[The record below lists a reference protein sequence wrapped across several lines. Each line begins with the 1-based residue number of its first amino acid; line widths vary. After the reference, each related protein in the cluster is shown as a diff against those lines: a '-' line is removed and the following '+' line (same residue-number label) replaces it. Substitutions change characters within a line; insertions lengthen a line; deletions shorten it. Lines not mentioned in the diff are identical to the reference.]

1 MGTLKGSPDEF
12 GVYKFKGEN
21 METLYRNN
29 CNESS
34 FVLRE
39 HKLVVRAYCS
49 YHPAFFLHKKKQTQT
64 ELDAVQQERW
74 KNDFKK
80 VRSLLDEPRF
90 EYIDVDEIVHSTAEP
105 NFVYTDPRAVKY
117 KGEQCLGEAE
127 QQSFAKDGLNFEVHK
142 VDYDP
147 ANFFK
152 IVGRTADDHSVCL
165 LARKPCFTFYVSHTR
180 VKTGELN
187 ADHIPGLQQEVNTQL
202 LDHLEKTQP
211 FLEFAGLPVRLGL
224 ERKLK
229 ALDIS
234 APKWMLK
241 VTITESKHRFKVAEI
256 LDSIFAST
264 WADQRPPK
272 PDHKRFFPKNLKAIK
287 TFQNRFTEIQH
298 LLLDNNIYI
307 RGWLDLAAE
316 GQSSL
321 RLVPLSARCSTSDLE
336 YEIDCSDL
344 KGHSPNPFEAP
355 DPKWERQA
363 PTRVL
368 ALDAEM
374 LGVGGKFPRYEQD
387 PVISIA
393 AYSNTFD
400 RANKKN
406 YTEQVRLSAAGD
418 GASQTR
424 STGRCNYDD
433 GALFCLGSLA
443 EVRSSKFSPTH
454 LPNVPAAPK
463 RFELGW
469 NKSGRDDK
477 GAYKSDYAIS
487 IRTWNAFL
495 ESFRKWVGF
504 VGDHRARR
512 IVNSEKLYTWLT
524 ELPIRESGND
534 PAKEWKEE
542 KQILDWEERCS
553 QIAEL
558 FPQSIK
564 KKDIAN
570 LRLSQ
575 AWLAAMDDLPEE
587 AAEREYGTIQARWK
601 LCRPNASVFSFE
613 TEGDLFRGFY
623 NYVRSYDP
631 DIITGYNSNNFDLS
645 YFINRVRVLELLK
658 DDGKSFISMG
668 RFKSDADRDEIKQSF
683 SKATGDRSYHV
694 PRINGRDAYDLMNYV
709 MRDAKLDSYSL
720 AAVAKHFLKDSKNDV
735 PYSAIPSLF
744 RNNRE
749 RLNAYCG
756 KDAELVL
763 MLINDMNNMNYLI
776 SLARLIG
783 LMHLERLY
791 VDGKQEQVFSV
802 LMRWF
807 RDEGANK
814 VMNDRNKYSQDD
826 EVLTGTFEGAHVF
839 DPKTRGLFQKML
851 LCLDYNS
858 LYPNIMRAN
867 NLGHD
872 KAGTKAR
879 LEKYGYK
886 VEDCFKTL
894 EEFINPKTGLKEWY
908 YFLQPRSLLKEELLP
923 LGLDPE
929 KDCRCT
935 PGKEEFW
942 IFEEKI
948 EGTAPRRYRCNAK
961 QVAEKQLRFEDAV
974 YHKAG
979 DHRARRIVNSEKLYT
994 WLTELPIRESGNDPA
1009 KEWKEEKQ
1017 ILDWEERCSQIAE
1030 LFPQSI
1036 KKKDIANLRLSQA
1049 WLAAMDD
1056 LPEEAAEREY
1066 GTIQA
1071 RWKLCRPNASVF
1083 SFETEGDLFR
1093 GFYNYVRSYDPDIIT
1108 GYNSNNFDLSY
1119 FINRVR
1125 VLELLKDDGKSFISM
1140 GRFKSDADRD
1150 EIKQSFSKA
1159 TGDRSYHVPRI
1170 NGRDAYDLM
1179 NYVMRDA
1186 KLDSYSLAAVAKH
1199 FLKDSKNDVP
1209 YSAIPSLFRNNRE
1222 RLNAYCGK
1230 DAELVLMLINDMN
1243 NMNYLISLARL
1254 IGLMHLER
1262 LYVDGK
1268 QEQVF
1273 SVLMRWFRD
1282 EGANKV
1288 MNDRNKYSQ
1297 DDEVLTGTFEGAH
1310 VFDPK
1315 TRGLFQKMLLCLDYN
1330 SLYPNIMRA
1339 NNLGHDKAG
1348 TKARLEKYGY
1358 KVEDCFK
1365 TLEEFINPKT
1375 GLKEW
1380 YYFLQPR
1387 SLLKEELLPLG
1398 LDPEKD
1404 CRCTPGKEEFWIF
1417 EEKIEGTAPRRYRCN
1432 AKQVA
1437 EKQLRFEDAVY
1448 HKAAVPA
1455 RYTPKHDVAAIC
1467 SAVTKMLEA
1476 RGRVN
1481 RLKATFPPGSVE
1493 YRRLDMIQMA
1503 LKIICNS
1510 TYGAT
1515 GVRVGK
1521 LAGMHISATVT
1532 RFGKRTI
1539 LSLADRMAKDFAA
1552 DVQGGDTDSIFVH
1565 FPSIQKPHQIF
1576 EKIDVVDQETGEIR
1590 RMTRIA
1596 QILEVANSLV
1606 PPPMKIDFEKAFLEM
1621 FAIAKKRAAALT
1633 LMPQWDPLRQENVFG
1648 KPKLDIKGL
1657 ENKRRDT
1664 CKIAKD
1670 TITGFIERLFGIG
1683 EDGGDKEGREMCAA
1697 IFARKAIDRVDAG
1710 DIPFHEM
1717 IQSRQL
1723 SKKHY
1728 NTEVPHMV
1736 LNEKMR
1742 RRGFR
1747 PKELGERISFITI
1760 TGRTNRSFS
1769 KSVEDPDYAMQHDL
1783 MPDYNYIVEKKLEKP
1798 LRRFTQYMA
1807 KQETYDTIMFGNRR
1821 KRHRQNLLEDDPI
1834 YSLVRRCVPCMEC
1847 GDPSANPVCDSCK
1860 PTADWRKLIDTED
1873 AELKQ
1878 EETNY
1883 ESAMKVCRNCT
1894 GVAVGEA
1901 IDCDN
1906 GTCPSYFPRKGGE
1919 FSIERR
1925 KAKIQLLEHHL
1936 SW

>member
-80 VRSLLDEPRF
+80 VRALLDEPRF

-117 KGEQCLGEAE
+117 KGEQCLSEAE

-211 FLEFAGLPVRLGL
+211 FLELAGLPVRLGL
-224 ERKLK
+224 EKKLK

-307 RGWLDLAAE
+307 RGWLELAAE

-321 RLVPLSARCSTSDLE
+321 RLVPLSARCSTADLE

-694 PRINGRDAYDLMNYV
+694 PRINGRDACDLMNYV

-908 YFLQPRSLLKEELLP
+908 YFLQPRSLLKEELLS

-961 QVAEKQLRFEDAV
+961 QVAEKQLRFEDGV
-974 YHKAG
+974 Y
-979 DHRARRIVNSEKLYT
+979 Y
-994 WLTELPIRESGNDPA
+994 
-1009 KEWKEEKQ
+1009 
-1017 ILDWEERCSQIAE
+1017 
-1030 LFPQSI
+1030 
-1036 KKKDIANLRLSQA
+1036 
-1049 WLAAMDD
+1049 
-1056 LPEEAAEREY
+1056 
-1066 GTIQA
+1066 
-1071 RWKLCRPNASVF
+1071 
-1083 SFETEGDLFR
+1083 
-1093 GFYNYVRSYDPDIIT
+1093 
-1108 GYNSNNFDLSY
+1108 
-1119 FINRVR
+1119 
-1125 VLELLKDDGKSFISM
+1125 
-1140 GRFKSDADRD
+1140 
-1150 EIKQSFSKA
+1150 
-1159 TGDRSYHVPRI
+1159 
-1170 NGRDAYDLM
+1170 
-1179 NYVMRDA
+1179 
-1186 KLDSYSLAAVAKH
+1186 
-1199 FLKDSKNDVP
+1199 
-1209 YSAIPSLFRNNRE
+1209 
-1222 RLNAYCGK
+1222 
-1230 DAELVLMLINDMN
+1230 
-1243 NMNYLISLARL
+1243 
-1254 IGLMHLER
+1254 
-1262 LYVDGK
+1262 
-1268 QEQVF
+1268 
-1273 SVLMRWFRD
+1273 
-1282 EGANKV
+1282 
-1288 MNDRNKYSQ
+1288 
-1297 DDEVLTGTFEGAH
+1297 
-1310 VFDPK
+1310 
-1315 TRGLFQKMLLCLDYN
+1315 
-1330 SLYPNIMRA
+1330 
-1339 NNLGHDKAG
+1339 
-1348 TKARLEKYGY
+1348 
-1358 KVEDCFK
+1358 
-1365 TLEEFINPKT
+1365 
-1375 GLKEW
+1375 
-1380 YYFLQPR
+1380 
-1387 SLLKEELLPLG
+1387 
-1398 LDPEKD
+1398 
-1404 CRCTPGKEEFWIF
+1404 
-1417 EEKIEGTAPRRYRCN
+1417 
-1432 AKQVA
+1432 
-1437 EKQLRFEDAVY
+1437 
-1448 HKAAVPA
+1448 KAAVPA

-1521 LAGMHISATVT
+1521 LAGKHISATVT

-1576 EKIDVVDQETGEIR
+1576 EEIDVVDQETGEIR
-1590 RMTRIA
+1590 RMTRIT

-1633 LMPQWDPLRQENVFG
+1633 LVPQWDPLRQENVFG

-1925 KAKIQLLEHHL
+1925 KAKIQLLEQHL